1 MRKTFVLLVCIRM
14 YRYVS
19 SMYPYVTRMLVVCQ
33 SYVFVCIR
41 MFRMLLVGYS
51 YVTRM
56 YSCGVLVM
64 IVINWINQ
72 KVGNAKLE
80 LPRFICQICNTRNS
94 PDSQKAEFEK
104 AEFEKLCSGI

>member
-14 YRYVS
+14 YPYVS
-19 SMYPYVTRMLVVCQ
+19 RMYPYVTRMLVVCQ

-41 MFRMLLVGYS
+41 MFRMLLVCYS

-64 IVINWINQ
+64 IDPI
-72 KVGNAKLE
+72 
-80 LPRFICQICNTRNS
+80 
-94 PDSQKAEFEK
+94 
-104 AEFEKLCSGI
+104 